1 MGANGIESLE
11 NFFDDVLGPAQ
22 HIIVPESQNTIALVM
37 KPGIANRVGAIC
49 AVPTTVDFDN
59 QAKLETGEIR
69 NVWAKR
75 VLTTK
80 AAAFQLTPP

>member
-1 MGANGIESLE
+1 MGANGTESLE
-11 NFFDDVLGPAQ
+11 NFFDDALLPAK

-37 KPGIANRVGAIC
+37 KPGIARRVGTIR

-59 QAKLETGEIR
+59 QAKLKTGKIR
-69 NVWAKR
+69 NVWANR